1 MEPPRWT
8 LSTGP
13 GPLAPAVQAA
23 LAQPLVHHADPWFRS
38 FYAGLIAKLQRALAA
53 PTPPAVLQMEA
64 VGAIEALV
72 AGLVRPGETVLALVD
87 GPYGCWLADLARARG
102 AMVHV
107 LQAEP
112 RRAVDPGTLASLLDR
127 TPSLRPALVTVV
139 HVETPHG
146 TRAPLQDLTAE
157 LRRRCDPLILCDA
170 VASWPGERLD
180 LEGWDLDAVAL
191 GAQKCLGAAPG
202 VTPVWLSQR
211 AWGRVE
217 ANPAA
222 PAGSFLSLAGWREV
236 HRPAVPFP
244 FTPSVLGLYALDAA
258 LDALLA
264 EGALTCRERHR
275 SIAAA
280 WRAAVARLGLELW
293 PADPAA
299 AAADSVTVAR
309 MPPGTDARDIRR
321 SARERH
327 GVELADG
334 VGELEGRVL
343 RIGHMGEAARPEALA
358 AGVAALTA
366 ALREASCHQRR

>member
-23 LAQPLVHHADPWFRS
+23 LMRPLVHHADPWFRS
-38 FYAGLIAKLQRALAA
+38 FYAGLVAKLQRALDVGD
-53 PTPPAVLQMEA
+53 PPAVLQMEA

-72 AGLVRPGETVLALVD
+72 AGLAGPDDTVLALVD
-87 GPYGCWLADLARARG
+87 GPYGYWLAGLARARG
-102 AMVHV
+102 ATVHV
-107 LQAEP
+107 LEAEP
-112 RRAVDPGTLASLLDR
+112 RRAVDRLTLTGFLDR

-146 TRAPLQDLTAE
+146 TRAPLLELTAE
-157 LRRRCDPLILCDA
+157 LRCRFDPLVLCDA

-180 LEGWDLDAVAL
+180 LEGWGLDAVAL

-211 AWGRVE
+211 AWGRIE
-217 ANPAA
+217 TNPAA
-222 PAGSFLSLAGWREV
+222 PAGSFLSLPGWRDV
-236 HRPAVPFP
+236 HRPEVTFP
-244 FTPSVLGLYALDAA
+244 FTPSVLDLYALDGA

-264 EGALTCRERHR
+264 EGVLACRERHR

-293 PADPAA
+293 PTGPE
-299 AAADSVTVAR
+299 AAADSVTVVR
-309 MPPGTDARDIRR
+309 MPPGIDARDVRR
-321 SARERH
+321 IARERH
-327 GVELADG
+327 RVELADG

-343 RIGHMGEAARPEALA
+343 RIGHMGEPARPEALA
-358 AGVAALTA
+358 AGVAALAA
-366 ALREASCHQRR
+366 ALDEAKNDRR